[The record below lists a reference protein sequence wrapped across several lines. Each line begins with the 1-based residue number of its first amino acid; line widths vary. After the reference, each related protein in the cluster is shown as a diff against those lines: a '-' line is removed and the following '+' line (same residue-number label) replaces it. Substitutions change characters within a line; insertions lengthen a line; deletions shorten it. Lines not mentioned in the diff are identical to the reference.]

1 MGEARNKRRRF
12 LEKHPFC
19 CFCGGA
25 EPSTSIDHIPARM
38 CFVGRHYPEGFE
50 FPACDFCQSASRL
63 DELAFAFYVRALDR
77 NPNNFD
83 GPATDKMIS
92 GLANNLPHLLPNP
105 FLDGRSKRT
114 TLRNMGLS
122 KPTNILASELPVVE
136 IDTELHQRIGRYGR
150 KIICALYYREQG
162 RIASP
167 EHRVWA
173 NWGLYVDRNFMKA
186 SEGFINM
193 TPLIT
198 VGKRS
203 NTDIGDQFIYRC
215 NKCDDPDI
223 LAVIAGFGQG
233 VVLQLFA
240 ADSET
245 SKKIEILDETVNNPD
260 FPLWTLVADNYAHR

>member
-1 MGEARNKRRRF
+1 
-12 LEKHPFC
+12 
-19 CFCGGA
+19 
-25 EPSTSIDHIPARM
+25 
-38 CFVGRHYPEGFE
+38 
-50 FPACDFCQSASRL
+50 
-63 DELAFAFYVRALDR
+63 
-77 NPNNFD
+77 
-83 GPATDKMIS
+83 
-92 GLANNLPHLLPNP
+92 
-105 FLDGRSKRT
+105 
-114 TLRNMGLS
+114 
-122 KPTNILASELPVVE
+122 
-136 IDTELHQRIGRYGR
+136 
-150 KIICALYYREQG
+150 
-162 RIASP
+162 
-167 EHRVWA
+167 
-173 NWGLYVDRNFMKA
+173 
-186 SEGFINM
+186 M